1 MFFFGKK
8 NAFSLA
14 IVFKDFKTY
23 SLSFKSICVERA
35 SPCWSPFEKQ
45 HIESI
50 QRAAARFF
58 CCGYSSYSSVTSM
71 AQSLAGI
78 EKPRKVD
85 SVIMTNKVV
94 NNLNI
99 YIPYSYFEKGCRKKC
114 TRQS

>member
-1 MFFFGKK
+1 VFFFGKK
-8 NAFSLA
+8 NALSLA

-23 SLSFKSICVERA
+23 SSSVKSICVECA
-35 SPCWSPFEKQ
+35 SPCWSPFEKL

-58 CCGYSSYSSVTSM
+58 CCDYSSYSSVTGMS
-71 AQSLAGI
+71 QSLAGI
-78 EKPRKVD
+78 EKPRNVD

-99 YIPYSYFEKGCRKKC
+99 YSPSTSC
-114 TRQS
+114 